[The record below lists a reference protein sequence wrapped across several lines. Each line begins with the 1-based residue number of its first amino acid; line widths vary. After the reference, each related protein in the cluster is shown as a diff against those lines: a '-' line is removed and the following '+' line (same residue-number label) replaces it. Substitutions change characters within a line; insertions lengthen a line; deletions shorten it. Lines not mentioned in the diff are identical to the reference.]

1 MRAALL
7 AALLVVPSVVQAAEG
22 GDQGDAD
29 AEAVPELD
37 EETVAR
43 AEAAADRYL
52 AGEEAVDEADEAAAR
67 RAAELEGLA
76 EDERRFLVLL
86 GKLLDQSEAEA
97 AEGRG
102 RRAGQGFLAV
112 RAELE
117 ELDEGLAERAPV
129 TVRWLEGRVAAL
141 APVLLAS
148 PDLEVPEARE
158 DEDDEDAPA
167 ER

>member
-1 MRAALL
+1 
-7 AALLVVPSVVQAAEG
+7 
-22 GDQGDAD
+22 
-29 AEAVPELD
+29 
-37 EETVAR
+37 
-43 AEAAADRYL
+43 
-52 AGEEAVDEADEAAAR
+52 
-67 RAAELEGLA
+67 
-76 EDERRFLVLL
+76 
-86 GKLLDQSEAEA
+86 
-97 AEGRG
+97 
-102 RRAGQGFLAV
+102 V

-117 ELDEGLAERAPV
+117 ELDEGLAESAPV